1 MELSELKEK
10 NEKELLELLEVARKK
25 THEMS
30 FALALG
36 KLKKTHEIQQN
47 KKMIARILTLLKNAK
62 SKK

>member
-30 FALALG
+30 FALTLG